1 MAKIT
6 AQQLAVYAV
15 DQLEAGTSSAN
26 VAQKLASYLLQERRS
41 REMPAVMRAVDEQ
54 LAKRGSPQV
63 VVTSAH
69 SVSEQSKKQLS
80 ELLQLQNPVFT
91 EIIDPSVIGGVRA
104 RAGESEIDLTVKAK
118 LSAFRN
124 AVLGSSKL

>member
-15 DQLEAGTSSAN
+15 DQLEAGTSSAD
-26 VAQKLASYLLQERRS
+26 VAQKLASYLLEERRS
-41 REMPAVMRAVDEQ
+41 REMPAVMRAIDLQ

-69 SVSEQSKKQLS
+69 SVSEQSKNQLA
-80 ELLQLQNPVFT
+80 ELLGLKNPVFT
-91 EIIDPSVIGGVRA
+91 EVIDPDVIGGVKA
-104 RAGESEIDLTVKAK
+104 RAGESEIDLTVRARLNTFKSNIVK
-118 LSAFRN
+118 S
-124 AVLGSSKL
+124 GK

>member
-15 DQLEAGTSSAN
+15 DQLEAGTSSAD
-26 VAQKLASYLLQERRS
+26 VAQKLASYLLEERRS
-41 REMPAVMRAVDEQ
+41 REMPAVMRAIDLQ

-69 SVSEQSKKQLS
+69 SVSEQSKNQLA
-80 ELLQLQNPVFT
+80 ELLGLKNPVFA
-91 EIIDPSVIGGVRA
+91 EVIDPSVIGGVKA
-104 RAGESEIDLTVKAK
+104 RAGESEIDLTVRARLNSFKKHLIKEA
-118 LSAFRN
+118 L
-124 AVLGSSKL
+124 

>member
-15 DQLEAGTSSAN
+15 DQLEAGTSSAD
-26 VAQKLASYLLQERRS
+26 VAQKLASYLLEERRS
-41 REMPAVMRAVDEQ
+41 REMPAVMRAIDEQ

-69 SVSEQSKKQLS
+69 SVSEQSKNQLA
-80 ELLQLQNPVFT
+80 ELLGLKNPVFT
-91 EIIDPSVIGGVRA
+91 EVIDPSVIGGVKA
-104 RAGESEIDLTVKAK
+104 RTGESEIDLTVRARLNTFKSNIVK
-118 LSAFRN
+118 S
-124 AVLGSSKL
+124 GK